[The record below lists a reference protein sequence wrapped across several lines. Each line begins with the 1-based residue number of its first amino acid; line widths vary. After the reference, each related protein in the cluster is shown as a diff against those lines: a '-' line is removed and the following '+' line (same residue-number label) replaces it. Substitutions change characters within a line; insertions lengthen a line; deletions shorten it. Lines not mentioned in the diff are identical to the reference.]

1 MAYNRLFSRQGS
13 SVSSFT
19 RANYIMLNVA
29 SEKGPTPESSK
40 AIERRLI
47 PSSVPTTDFASSY
60 SRFIS

>member
-1 MAYNRLFSRQGS
+1 M
-13 SVSSFT
+13 SSFT
-19 RANYIMLNVA
+19 RANDIMLNVA
-29 SEKGPTPESSK
+29 SEKGPTPERSE